1 MLKGEVKILDAT
13 IRKIINWRNKIFNII
28 AYNLENIIPVVALLA
43 MSLYL
48 RILLQMVGQA
58 WIKTIAHT
66 ATLALLPILTYIITS
81 VISGNIALSLGMVGA
96 LSIVRFRNPVRS
108 PLELSVY
115 FAAIT
120 MGIAAAVSMKWLV
133 LLVSS
138 VTLVAFT
145 LYVVNLLVKFVTGK
159 PFFITSFSEGNALST
174 LLVVAKEKITSLDV
188 DDSLTS
194 KMTTEFEVSYTL
206 ASADFERLKNI
217 EASITPVEII
227 TSVQLNR

>member
-1 MLKGEVKILDAT
+1 
-13 IRKIINWRNKIFNII
+13 
-28 AYNLENIIPVVALLA
+28 
-43 MSLYL
+43 
-48 RILLQMVGQA
+48 MVGQA

-133 LLVSS
+133 ILVSS
-138 VTLVAFT
+138 VTLVALT
-145 LYVVNLLVKFVTGK
+145 LYVVNLLVKSLTGK

-188 DDSLTS
+188 DDTLTS
-194 KMTTEFEVSYTL
+194 KMRTESEVTYTL

-217 EASITPVEII
+217 EASIAQVEII